1 MTNEISVVFCNGSN
15 YDYHFIVKEL
25 AKEFECLGEK
35 KKSTILFMFQ
45 YKRKLQKSIKISCK
59 IKFVDSARLM
69 TSSLSNLVNNFL

>member
-1 MTNEISVVFCNGSN
+1 MTHEISVVFCNGSN

-45 YKRKLQKSIKISCK
+45 YKRKLQKSIKMVMKVLLIYLAK
-59 IKFVDSARLM
+59 
-69 TSSLSNLVNNFL
+69 